1 MIKNYFKTTFRSL
14 RKNKTFSLI
23 NIFGLTIGLAASIF
37 ILQYALFQLSFDTY
51 NAKLDSIYR
60 VMNERFEGD
69 QMIQRGQITYSAVG
83 PQMKEDYPEV
93 INYTTVNTFVDNVF
107 SYKNKP
113 TEISSIL
120 LAEPSYFDMFD
131 VDVLAGNPETM
142 VNENY
147 QILLTEAMAE
157 KVFQTT
163 DANWTNYLGAILE
176 MGSQRTKWQLSGV
189 VANSPANSSLP
200 FEAILSRVT
209 LFSLWGESARF
220 SWSSSSDYFHY
231 IELAEGVDYKE
242 FEKKFDDFSAKY
254 FRGDEV
260 TGNFEKFHLQPLN
273 DVYLYSDYEYEIH
286 ETSDGRMVWILIII
300 AAFIMIM
307 AWVNYV
313 NLTTSKSLQRAKE
326 VGIRKVV
333 GASRP
338 QLIMQYLTESIM
350 LNLLA
355 FILAITLIQMLQ
367 IPFNNLIGEK
377 LSLLDFAKMEVGS
390 IHVFLWMIMVLL
402 FGALSSGI
410 YPAFVLSGFKPS
422 QTLKGDYGKST
433 QGRILRKSLVTFQF
447 TLSTALIAGTYLI
460 AKQTRFMKNQELGVN
475 LEQVVTVEGPSITNM
490 DTTFVTHTQ
499 AFLSKLEQNSH
510 VIKAGTST
518 NVFGSRLPRTFN
530 VKKVGDTEGHMLNR
544 LSANYGFFE
553 VYEIKMLAGRGFRPS
568 DHNKD
573 PFLIDNAIINEKAVK
588 ILGFESVQDAL
599 NKKIIFF
606 GKEWN
611 VVGITD
617 NFHQRSLKDA
627 IEPLLILPFYDGGG
641 DTYQIR
647 VSTDG
652 LPETLAYIE
661 QTYDEFFPGDIFEY
675 GFMDARFN
683 SLYKSDEQFGE
694 IFNLFSLL
702 AIAIACLG
710 LFGLVGY
717 TAVQRTKEIGIRKVL
732 GANISDILQL
742 LSKEFL
748 WLVLLSNLI
757 GLPLIYLA
765 SLSWLDGYAY
775 RTNIGWGFFALPLLT
790 VIIISVSIIILQ
802 TIKTAR
808 LNPVKALR
816 CE

>member
-1 MIKNYFKTTFRSL
+1 MLKNYFKTTFRSL
-14 RKNKTFSLI
+14 RKNKTFSLV
-23 NIFGLTIGLAASIF
+23 NILGLSIGLAACIF
-37 ILQYALFQLSFDTY
+37 ILEYAFFQLSFDKY
-51 NAKLDSIYR
+51 HSKSDQIFR
-60 VMNERFEGD
+60 VINERFEGD
-69 QMIQRGQITYSAVG
+69 QKIQISQITYSAVG
-83 PQMKEDYPEV
+83 PQMAEDYPEV
-93 INYTTVNTFVDNVF
+93 VNYTTVNTFVDNVF
-107 SYKNKP
+107 SYKNIP

-120 LAEPSYFDMFD
+120 LVEPSYLEMFD

-147 QILLTEAMAE
+147 QIVLTEAMAE

-163 DANWTNYLGAILE
+163 DADWTSYLGEILE

-189 VANSPANSSLP
+189 VANSPTNSSLP
-200 FEAILSRVT
+200 FEAILSRIT

-220 SWSSSSDYFHY
+220 SWSNSDYFHY
-231 IELAEGVDYKE
+231 VELAEGVDYKE
-242 FEKKFDDFSAKY
+242 FEKKFDDFSVKY

-260 TGNFEKFHLQPLN
+260 TGTFEKFRLQPLN
-273 DVYLYSDYEYEIH
+273 DVHLYSDYEYEIH
-286 ETSDGRMVWILIII
+286 QTSDGRMVWILIII
-300 AAFIMIM
+300 AAFIMVM
-307 AWVNYV
+307 AWVNYI

-338 QLIMQYLTESIM
+338 QLVMQYLTESII

-355 FILAITLIQMLQ
+355 FLLAITLIQALQ
-367 IPFNNLIGEK
+367 VPFNNLIEEN
-377 LSLLDFAKMEVGS
+377 LSLVGFATMEVGS
-390 IHVFLWMIMVLL
+390 LPVFFWIILVLL
-402 FGALSSGI
+402 LGALSSGI

-433 QGRILRKSLVTFQF
+433 QGRILRKTLVTFQF
-447 TLSTALIAGTYLI
+447 TLSTALIAGTYLVG
-460 AKQTRFMKNQELGVN
+460 KQTQFMKNQELGVN
-475 LEQVVTVEGPSITNM
+475 LEQVVTVEGPSITNL
-490 DTTFVTHTQ
+490 DTTFVTHIQ
-499 AFLSKLEQNSH
+499 AFQSKLEQNSH

-530 VKKVGDTEGHMLNR
+530 VKKVGETEGHMLNR
-544 LSANYGFFE
+544 LSANYGFFD

-573 PFLIDNAIINEKAVK
+573 PNLIDNAIINEKAAK
-588 ILGFESVQDAL
+588 ILGFESAQDAL
-599 NKKIIFF
+599 NRKMIFF

-611 VVGITD
+611 IVGITD
-617 NFHQRSLKDA
+617 DFHQRSLKDA

-647 VSTDG
+647 VSIND
-652 LPETLAYIE
+652 LPETVAYISK
-661 QTYDEFFPGDIFEY
+661 TYDEFFPGDIFEY

-683 SLYKSDEQFGE
+683 SLYKSDEQFGK

-732 GANISDILQL
+732 GASIADILQL

-748 WLVLLSNLI
+748 WLVLIANVI
-757 GLPLIYLA
+757 GLPLIYMA
-765 SLSWLDGYAY
+765 GLSWLDGYAF
-775 RTNIGWGFFALPLLT
+775 RTNIGWLFFVLPLAA
-790 VIIISVSIIILQ
+790 VVSISVGIILGQ
-802 TIKTAR
+802 TLKTAR
-808 LNPVKALR
+808 LNPVNALR